1 MLKPVLQLA
10 AVGVVGVV
18 LFKLAALIFLP
29 LLAILFKVAL
39 VLALVFFLMKLL
51 KKSSKKDGEAP
62 AA

>member
-62 AA
+62 AT

>member
-1 MLKPVLQLA
+1 M
-10 AVGVVGVV
+10 GVV
-18 LFKLAALIFLP
+18 LFKLAALLFLP

-62 AA
+62 AT